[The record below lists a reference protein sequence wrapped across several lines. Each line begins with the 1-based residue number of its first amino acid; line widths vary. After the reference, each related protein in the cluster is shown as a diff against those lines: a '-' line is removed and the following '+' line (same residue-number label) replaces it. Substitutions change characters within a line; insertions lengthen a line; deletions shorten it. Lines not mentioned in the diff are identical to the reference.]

1 MAGTI
6 QPVGGV
12 PTRATFAQDTHI
24 LLAAPIKTTAR
35 IALTAFLSFL
45 CYLVIGM
52 QLAVLPMYVHV
63 TLKFSPLIAGVA
75 VSMQYVATLISRPRA
90 GTMSDTSGAK
100 RTVVIGLIASI
111 ISGALLVVA
120 ALGVKF
126 LGIAWAGAALA
137 VIFIS
142 RLFLGTGES
151 LVATGQTLWGIGRV
165 GHEHMSEVISWSGV
179 MGYSA
184 VAAGAP
190 LGVWIAARYGM
201 VPLAIVMT
209 LIPIAGFAIAEP
221 IPEVPVEHGEPH
233 AFAHLLE
240 RVLPHGI
247 TLALASIGF
256 GCIAS
261 FATLYYASRG
271 WPNAA
276 LLLTL
281 FGLIFVVTRLI
292 FAGAIAR
299 HGALRVVC
307 VCLSIEIAGLA
318 LLWRANS
325 PHTAMIAAAVTA
337 MGFALVFPGL
347 GVEAVKTVSVAN
359 RGSVLGIFTAFF
371 DLALGVSGPAA
382 GVIVA
387 HAGYSAV
394 FLFAA
399 VMAVAALSITVW
411 LFRRAHVLSEAL
423 EEV

>member
-1 MAGTI
+1 
-6 QPVGGV
+6 
-12 PTRATFAQDTHI
+12 
-24 LLAAPIKTTAR
+24 LLSTPIKTTAR
-35 IALTAFLSFL
+35 IAITAFLSFL

-52 QLAVLPMYVHV
+52 QLAVLPMFVHV
-63 TLKFSPLIAGVA
+63 TLKFSPLIAGIT

-90 GTMSDTSGAK
+90 GTMSDTTGAK
-100 RTVVIGLIASI
+100 RTVVIGLVASI
-111 ISGALLVVA
+111 ISGALLIA
-120 ALGVKF
+120 AVLGER
-126 LGIAWAGAALA
+126 WAGISLA
-137 VIFIS
+137 VIFVS

-190 LGVWIAARYGM
+190 LGVWIGTRYGM
-201 VPLAIVMT
+201 VALAIVMT
-209 LIPIAGFAIAEP
+209 LIPLAGLAIAEP

-233 AFAHLLE
+233 AFGHLLE
-240 RVLPHGI
+240 RVFPHGM
-247 TLALASIGF
+247 TLAFASIGF

-271 WPNAA
+271 WTNAA

-299 HGALRVVC
+299 HGGLRVVF
-307 VCLSIEIAGLA
+307 VCLSIEIAGLT
-318 LLWRANS
+318 LLWRASS
-325 PHTAMIAAAVTA
+325 PHFAMIAAAVTA
-337 MGFALVFPGL
+337 MGFSLVFPAL
-347 GVEAVKTVSVAN
+347 GVEAVKTVSIAN

-371 DLALGVSGPAA
+371 DLALGISGPAA
-382 GVIVA
+382 GLIVT
-387 HAGYSAV
+387 HAGYSEV

-399 VMAVAALSITVW
+399 LMAVAALGITAW
-411 LFRRAHVLSEAL
+411 LYRRTPALSEAL